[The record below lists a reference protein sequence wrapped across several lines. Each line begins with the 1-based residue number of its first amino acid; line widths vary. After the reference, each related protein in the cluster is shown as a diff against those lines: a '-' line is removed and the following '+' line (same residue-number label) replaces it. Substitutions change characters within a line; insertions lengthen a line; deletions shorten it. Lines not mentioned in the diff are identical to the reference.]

1 LEGVVDKDLMVLT
14 TLNLTLAPSILIFDF
29 GSNILENPATVMRSK
44 AIKTIKKVFDEQ
56 NITIPFQLGHW
67 TLELKAGK
75 NSPKWN

>member
-1 LEGVVDKDLMVLT
+1 
-14 TLNLTLAPSILIFDF
+14 
-29 GSNILENPATVMRSK
+29 MRSK
-44 AIKTIKKVFDEQ
+44 AIKTIKKAFDEQ